1 MILGESVIKKVIPDF
16 HLYKLGHVRSFS
28 LHTHSANG
36 VRPITDLILSVSYPY
51 DDQTYL
57 ITLKLSDVH
66 QLRLPEIGP
75 YGLQLSELEI
85 HSIQD
90 HMMEGINFHVEDF
103 ADDGMSCECR
113 EVRLVSVGKLEWNES
128 ESVMWATDNVNGSEF
143 TRWMNNGY
151 LQNDKELQEWVM
163 LKKDLP

>member
-16 HLYKLGHVRSFS
+16 HLYKLGQVRSFS

-36 VRPITDLILSVSYPY
+36 GRPITDLLLNASYPY
-51 DDQTYL
+51 NGQTYL

-90 HMMEGINFHVEDF
+90 RMMEGLNFHVEDF

-113 EVRLVSVGKLEWNES
+113 EVRFVRVGKVEWNEI
-128 ESVMWATDNVNGSEF
+128 
-143 TRWMNNGY
+143 
-151 LQNDKELQEWVM
+151 
-163 LKKDLP
+163 